1 MNEDTWFENYQN
13 SQNGA
18 ANASSQPPENTQSA
32 QNAGGSQSYAY
43 APVTPPP
50 QRPKKDKRY
59 VTFPQLIVSLLVVA
73 LIAGVIGV
81 YGGSLMNNGA
91 KNQTAMADTNAN
103 APAIA
108 QTPASADAA
117 EPQATT
123 KPLAQAGNADGATPS
138 SGVIMSSTPKTFDS
152 EGEMIR
158 AAMSSVV
165 GIDISSTSSYYGMT
179 QEVTS
184 GSGAGVIITADGY
197 IVTNYHVIENATKI
211 TVYLQDG
218 TDYEAT
224 VAGADSKTDLA
235 VLKIEATGLPCA
247 TLGASG
253 DVLVGDTV
261 YAIGNPLGVLSSSV
275 SRGIVSGLDRTIT
288 VEGNEMTLMQTDASV
303 NPGNSGGG
311 LFNNAGQLIG
321 IVNSKSM
328 GYDVEGIGF
337 AIPIDSAK
345 VIITDLMD
353 IGYVSG
359 RPYLGIA
366 VRTVT
371 ITVKNGN
378 GNGGGNDFNSMF
390 GMFGFSQIQNY
401 ETRLQVT
408 SVESGSCSEAGG
420 LKEDDVILAFEGNA
434 VTSAAE
440 LSSLLY
446 EYNIGDTVTLTILRG
461 EEQSDITL
469 TLAGREG

>member
-13 SQNGA
+13 NQNGA
-18 ANASSQPPENTQSA
+18 ANVNSEQPPQNTQ
-32 QNAGGSQSYAY
+32 NTGSGYQSYP
-43 APVTPPP
+43 PVTPPP
-50 QRPKKDKRY
+50 EKHKKDKRY
-59 VTFPQLIVSLLVVA
+59 VTFSQLIVSMLVVA

-81 YGGSLMNNGA
+81 YGAGLINNGA
-91 KNQTAMADTNAN
+91 SNQTAMADTNSH
-103 APAIA
+103 APIVA
-108 QTPASADAA
+108 QTPAPAGASA
-117 EPQATT
+117 PQATD
-123 KPLAQAGNADGATPS
+123 KLQAQANNADGSTPS
-138 SGVIMSSTPKTFDS
+138 SGVIMSATPKTFDS

-218 TDYEAT
+218 TDYEAS

-311 LFNNAGQLIG
+311 LFNSAGQLIG

-345 VIITDLMD
+345 AIVTDLMD

-359 RPYLGIA
+359 RPYLGIS

-371 ITVKNGN
+371 LTVKNGN
-378 GNGGGNDFNSMF
+378 GNGNGNDFNSMF

-401 ETRLQVT
+401 ENRLQVT
-408 SVESGSCSEAGG
+408 SIESGSCSEAGG
-420 LKEDDVILAFEGNA
+420 LKEEDVILAFEGNA
-434 VTSAAE
+434 VKSAAE

-446 EYNIGDTVTLTILRG
+446 EYNIGDKVTLTILRG
-461 EEQSDITL
+461 EEQMDITL

>member
-108 QTPASADAA
+108 QTPAPADAA

>member
-108 QTPASADAA
+108 QTPAPADAA

-371 ITVKNGN
+371 LTVKNGN